1 MKFDII
7 LIELD
12 REVVFFMYYQYKEGW
27 IEVICGCMFAGKT
40 EELIRR
46 IKTLQYGKKNIKA

>member
-1 MKFDII
+1 
-7 LIELD
+7 
-12 REVVFFMYYQYKEGW
+12 MYYQYKEGW

-46 IKTLQYGKKNIKA
+46 IKTLQYGKKKIYLNQLL